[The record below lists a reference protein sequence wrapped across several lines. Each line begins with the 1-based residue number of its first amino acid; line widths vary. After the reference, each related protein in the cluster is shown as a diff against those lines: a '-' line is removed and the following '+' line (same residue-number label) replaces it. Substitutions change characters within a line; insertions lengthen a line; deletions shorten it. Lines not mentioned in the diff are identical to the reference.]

1 MKTSDALAFVAL
13 LAAIFLILPP
23 GSSIAEDKA
32 AAPADADEA
41 TPAEPLL
48 ESADVTAVEETGFD
62 RSRGT
67 LKVSKEDGQY
77 EDGSHFAKWFWNL
90 DVPRPGMYNVN
101 LIYSSVSPKIGV
113 QAKIGQ
119 FPALKTYI
127 PRSGGIDKEQS
138 LELGRVYI
146 DKADNYPVFLLTGDK
161 SNGPSVFIRGVE
173 LVPAPESSPTHS
185 SDKSAI
191 ITRPHSGEI
200 GQSIDGDI
208 VLPAGAAT
216 TWSEKMRYEPKEE
229 KNCLGYWTQVDDWAE
244 WSFNVHTPGRY
255 TVEVVQ
261 GCGEGQGGS
270 KVGVQVG
277 DEDFEFEVVDTG
289 GFQNWKPV
297 EVGELDLNSGV
308 HQLAI
313 KPLSKAAKAA
323 LDVHK
328 VVLKPVKE

>member
-13 LAAIFLILPP
+13 LAAIFLINPFSTVM
-23 GSSIAEDKA
+23 GAEQS
-32 AAPADADEA
+32 ADAAESGEETDNGENPFPTPDE
-41 TPAEPLL
+41 E
-48 ESADVTAVEETGFD
+48 EETGFD

-67 LKVSKEDGQY
+67 LRVTKKDGQY

-101 LIYSSVSPKIGV
+101 LVYTSVSPKIGV

-138 LELGRVYI
+138 LELGRVYV
-146 DKADNYPVFLLTGDK
+146 DKAGEYPVFLLTGDK
-161 SNGPSVFIRGVE
+161 SNGPSVFIRSVE

-200 GQSIDGDI
+200 GQSIDGGI
-208 VLPAGAAT
+208 ELPAGGAT

-229 KNCLGYWTQVDDWAE
+229 KNCLGFWTEIDDWAE

-255 TVEVVQ
+255 QIEVIQ

-270 KVGVQVG
+270 KVGVQIG
-277 DEDFEFEVVDTG
+277 SEDFEFEVIDTG
-289 GFQNWKPV
+289 GFQNWQPV
-297 EVGELDLNSGV
+297 EVGELQLESGL
-308 HQLAI
+308 HKLSI
-313 KPLSKAAKAA
+313 KPLTKAAKAA
-323 LDVHK
+323 LDIHK

>member
-13 LAAIFLILPP
+13 LAAIFLIFPP
-23 GSSIAEDKA
+23 
-32 AAPADADEA
+32 
-41 TPAEPLL
+41 T
-48 ESADVTAVEETGFD
+48 SATAVEVAAEAAVDDAEADKGEKQPVEEEEAAETGFD

-67 LKVSKEDGQY
+67 LKVSKKDGQY

-101 LIYSSVSPKIGV
+101 LVYTSVSPKIGV

-119 FPALKTYI
+119 FPALKSYI
-127 PRSGGIDKEQS
+127 PRSGGVDKEQS
-138 LELGRVYI
+138 IELGRVYI
-146 DKADNYPVFLLTGDK
+146 DKADKYPIFLLTGDK
-161 SNGPSVFIRGVE
+161 SDGPSVFVRRVE

-191 ITRPHSGEI
+191 ITRPHSGEV
-200 GQSIDGDI
+200 GQSIDGEI
-208 VLPAGAAT
+208 VLPAGGAT
-216 TWSEKMRYEPKEE
+216 TWSEKMRYEPKDE
-229 KNCLGYWTQVDDWAE
+229 KNCLGFWTEIDDWAE
-244 WSFNVHTPGRY
+244 WSFSVHTPGRY
-255 TVEVVQ
+255 KVEVVQ

-277 DEDFEFEVVDTG
+277 SEDFEFEVVDTG
-289 GFQNWKPV
+289 GFQNWQSI
-297 EVGELDLNSGV
+297 EVGELDLDSGV
-308 HQLAI
+308 HKLSL

-328 VVLKPVKE
+328 IVLKPVTE